1 MARFKD
7 KDLMLRCAEL
17 SRFFDPN
24 VIKNDETRYYNSKGN
39 VVDAQVI
46 FAQELVTFN
55 PENAQA
61 DCSEFLSY
69 FLDKL
74 HEELK
79 DFYVSNESKKDP
91 ILDESKAKASKD
103 DQEWNET
110 GAKNQ
115 KVVFRDKDIRNNIEN
130 SIIRDIFGGILR
142 TELHVNGSRSNSVS
156 FDPCFVLTLD
166 IVEDECSIE
175 DCLDAYFQ
183 NQQVEGYK
191 IDGKPAKA
199 YKRELFEK
207 LPNILMIN
215 LKRFIFTDKLIKK
228 KEHVYFDD
236 VLTIKDDYVSNQLQ
250 LGIFKKASDMGTKRN
265 YRLFS
270 VVEHIGKLAN
280 RGHYVCYTLGANNDW
295 IKFDDR
301 KFAPYDYSLL
311 QTTVQAYMLFYEL
324 I

>member
-1 MARFKD
+1 MARFRD

-24 VIKNDETRYYNSKGN
+24 VIKNDTSNYYSKGN
-39 VVDAQVI
+39 VVDAQEI
-46 FAQELVTFN
+46 FLQELLTFN
-55 PENAQA
+55 PDNIQA
-61 DCSEFLSY
+61 DCSEFLSF

-79 DFYVSNESKKDP
+79 EFYVTNEGKDE
-91 ILDESKAKASKD
+91 ILDGKSKAKASAD

-110 GAKNQ
+110 GANNK
-115 KVVFRDKDIRNNIEN
+115 KIVFRDDDYQAQIEN

-142 TELHVNGSRSNSVS
+142 EEFIVDGSRINKVS
-156 FDPCFVLTLD
+156 FNPCFVLALD

-183 NQQVEGYK
+183 NQNVEGYK
-191 IDGKPAKA
+191 VDGRPVKA
-199 YKRELFEK
+199 YQRQLLEK

-215 LKRFIFTDKLIKK
+215 LKRFIYVDNKVIKK

-236 VLTIKDDYVSNQLQ
+236 VLTIKDEYVSNQLQ

-270 VVEHIGKLAN
+270 VVEHIGK
-280 RGHYVCYTLGANNDW
+280 
-295 IKFDDR
+295 
-301 KFAPYDYSLL
+301 
-311 QTTVQAYMLFYEL
+311 
-324 I
+324 